1 MISAVAMVLA
11 TVGGLILAALAQS
24 GWPLAR
30 RLVAAY
36 VEVFRNTPLLIQIF
50 IVYFGLPQLG
60 VKLSPFLSGLAALV
74 LSAAAYNTEIFR
86 AGLEAVPHGQFE
98 AARSAGLGELQIL
111 RYVILPQAVRI
122 CFPALGNNLVS
133 LVKNSSLVST
143 IGMVELMFVAND
155 ISFNNFR
162 TFEIYGTA
170 AVMYVVIVL
179 ALTRLLRAAE
189 GRPLDRPQCGPG
201 DGLRGLPAGGAADDP
216 ALRGAVHDPDQ
227 GHLARRHHRGVR
239 ADARRPGD
247 DRADVPIL
255 RDLPDGGGDLLRD
268 LPPADP
274 LRPARRGA
282 PAPTLKLGRELSVR
296 DSRETPELGE
306 VE

>member
-1 MISAVAMVLA
+1 LTAYHFEWAAVVRGLPYLLEGAGLTVLISSVAMVLA
-11 TVGGLILAALAQS
+11 LLLGLALAALSQAP
-24 GWPLAR
+24 GPVPR

-74 LSAAAYNTEIFR
+74 LYAAAYNTEIFR

-111 RYVILPQAVRI
+111 RYVIVPQAVRI
-122 CFPALGNNLVS
+122 SFPALGNNLVS

-162 TFEIYGTA
+162 TFEIYGAA

-179 ALTRLLRAAE
+179 ALTRVLRAAE
-189 GRPLDRPQCGPG
+189 
-201 DGLRGLPAGGAADDP
+201 
-216 ALRGAVHDPDQ
+216 
-227 GHLARRHHRGVR
+227 HR
-239 ADARRPGD
+239 
-247 DRADVPIL
+247 
-255 RDLPDGGGDLLRD
+255 LLR
-268 LPPADP
+268 
-274 LRPARRGA
+274 A
-282 PAPTLKLGRELSVR
+282 PA
-296 DSRETPELGE
+296 
-306 VE
+306 

>member
-1 MISAVAMVLA
+1 LTAYGFEWAAIARGLPYLLEGAGLTVAISSVAMVLA
-11 TVGGLILAALAQS
+11 LVLGLALAAISQAP
-24 GWPLAR
+24 GPVAR

-74 LSAAAYNTEIFR
+74 LYAAAYNTEIFR

-189 GRPLDRPQCGPG
+189 GR
-201 DGLRGLPAGGAADDP
+201 
-216 ALRGAVHDPDQ
+216 
-227 GHLARRHHRGVR
+227 
-239 ADARRPGD
+239 
-247 DRADVPIL
+247 
-255 RDLPDGGGDLLRD
+255 LLR
-268 LPPADP
+268 
-274 LRPARRGA
+274 A
-282 PAPTLKLGRELSVR
+282 PA
-296 DSRETPELGE
+296 
-306 VE
+306 